1 MTLVDKVI
9 AYNLEIKTALQTM
22 YIALN
27 QGQRKKI
34 LKNEKVK
41 ILFERYGVEV

>member
-22 YIALN
+22 YNALN
-27 QGQRKKI
+27 QGQQKKI

-41 ILFERYGVEV
+41 TLFERYGVEV

>member
-1 MTLVDKVI
+1 MTLLDKVI
-9 AYNLEIKTALQTM
+9 AYNLEIKNALLTM
-22 YIALN
+22 YNALN

-41 ILFERYGVEV
+41 TLFERYGVEV

>member
-1 MTLVDKVI
+1 MTLLDKVI
-9 AYNLEIKTALQTM
+9 AYNLGIKIALQIM
-22 YIALN
+22 YNALN

-41 ILFERYGVEV
+41 TLFERYGVEV

>member
-1 MTLVDKVI
+1 MTLLDKVI
-9 AYNLEIKTALQTM
+9 AYNLEIKTALLIM
-22 YIALN
+22 YNALN

-41 ILFERYGVEV
+41 TLFERYGVEV

>member
-1 MTLVDKVI
+1 MTLLDKVI
-9 AYNLEIKTALQTM
+9 AYNLEIKTALQIM
-22 YIALN
+22 YNALN

-41 ILFERYGVEV
+41 TLFERYGVEV

>member
-1 MTLVDKVI
+1 MTLLDKVI
-9 AYNLEIKTALQTM
+9 AYNLKIKTALQTM
-22 YIALN
+22 YNALN

-41 ILFERYGVEV
+41 TLFERYGVEV